1 MARINNNDGDNRAV
15 YNETTGE
22 IEYRLKQGEIWRS
35 YNKKEQRRN
44 KFYSPNVKINQ
55 NKEFAKCMLDK
66 LEVLTKEF
74 NKKSGAFLAL
84 NVMVLHICPEDNCIK
99 LDNKKIRY
107 KLKDL
112 ADEMKISRQ
121 QASTY
126 MKQLKDL
133 NVVQE
138 IEMYDGMFYAINPE
152 YYCRSSEVPERILKA
167 FDRSLQ

>member
-1 MARINNNDGDNRAV
+1 MPKIENNEEDKYGVTNLN
-15 YNETTGE
+15 TGE
-22 IEYRLKQGEIWRS
+22 IVHELRDDETWRTIS
-35 YNKKEQRRN
+35 KKEKRRN
-44 KFYSPNVKINQ
+44 KFYSPNIKINQ

-126 MKQLKDL
+126 MKQLKGL

-152 YYCRSSEVPERILKA
+152 YYCRSTEVPERILKA

>member
-1 MARINNNDGDNRAV
+1 MKKIDNDGVQHLGLYD
-15 YNETTGE
+15 EETGE
-22 IEYRLKQGEIWRS
+22 KIYGLKDGEEARV
-35 YNKKEQRRN
+35 YTKKERKVH
-44 KFYSPNVKINQ
+44 KFYSPPIKINQ

-66 LEVLTKEF
+66 LEILTKEF

-112 ADEMKISRQ
+112 ANEMKISRQ